1 MKVDS
6 VQDQVEALDK
16 KFVKE
21 ICERKI
27 SLMDLI
33 DSYKNWIVKTETS
46 QIRRK
51 LAQLNINIGETRNC
65 IARKLKGKK
74 TGKEFSADE
83 FFELITESKTSLV
96 SGPAGSGKSTLA
108 SSSIATWA
116 SSEVSSYD
124 AVLFL
129 SSLQKK
135 EKLPLHKIVWG
146 EYVGRIGKDSEEIY
160 QNLLDRKE
168 KILFIIDGLGKREKK
183 QKCFRK

>member
-1 MKVDS
+1 MQEFTSTLQLNEETIAPLREALSRLESRVDEADRDRREIHLKVDS

-108 SSSIATWA
+108 VTSTKSWA
-116 SSEVSSYD
+116 
-124 AVLFL
+124 
-129 SSLQKK
+129 
-135 EKLPLHKIVWG
+135 
-146 EYVGRIGKDSEEIY
+146 
-160 QNLLDRKE
+160 
-168 KILFIIDGLGKREKK
+168 
-183 QKCFRK
+183 